1 MREGLEIEELVL
13 RLPGLRP
20 DDARWLA
27 GAVLQRLAEELPS
40 FRART
45 PIGRLDL
52 RLRLPGPA
60 PLADLPRL
68 VVDELRRC
76 LG

>member
-1 MREGLEIEELVL
+1 MLESLEIEELVL

-27 GAVLQRLAEELPS
+27 GAVIQRLAEELPD
-40 FRART
+40 FPRRT
-45 PIGRLDL
+45 QIGRLDL

-68 VVDELRRC
+68 VVDELRKALR
-76 LG
+76 